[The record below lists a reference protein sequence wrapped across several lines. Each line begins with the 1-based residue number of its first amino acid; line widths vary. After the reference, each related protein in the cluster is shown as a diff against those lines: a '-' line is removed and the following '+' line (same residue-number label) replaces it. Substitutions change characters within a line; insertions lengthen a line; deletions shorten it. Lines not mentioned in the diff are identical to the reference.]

1 MSAENLSDI
10 AKVFSHNTTS
20 QHVISADVPA
30 ALYKLAMSIRA
41 ERLTEKFLS
50 AAATDSRK
58 ALDAISGGS
67 NSARLLEMFF
77 KMHGHRGPKELYYDA
92 KTWAEDPDLL
102 VHSLKVSYF
111 AQEFIVKENNYR
123 QLCRTTDQ
131 IKEWKK

>member
-41 ERLTEKFLS
+41 EGLTEQFLS
-50 AAATDSRK
+50 AADSLK
-58 ALDAISGGS
+58 ALDVISRGS

-92 KTWAEDPDLL
+92 RTWAEDPDLL

-123 QLCRTTDQ
+123 QLCRITDQ
-131 IKEWKK
+131 MKEWKK